1 MTHPE
6 QGPNHDSQR
15 TWAGMPVSWDW
26 KNWNKGVWNAQDHR
40 LFPPK
45 RVGIGWTT
53 IFARSC
59 DDCGSSNKARVW
71 PPALIHAA

>member
-6 QGPNHDSQR
+6 QEPSHDPQRTSSER
-15 TWAGMPVSWDW
+15 TWAGIPVSWDW

-45 RVGIGWTT
+45 RVGIGWT
-53 IFARSC
+53 INFREVLRRL
-59 DDCGSSNKARVW
+59 RV
-71 PPALIHAA
+71 IK

>member
-6 QGPNHDSQR
+6 QEPSHDPQRTWSPR
-15 TWAGMPVSWDW
+15 TWAGVPVSWDW

-45 RVGIGWTT
+45 RVGIGWT
-53 IFARSC
+53 INFREVLRRL
-59 DDCGSSNKARVW
+59 RVVQ
-71 PPALIHAA
+71 

>member
-6 QGPNHDSQR
+6 QGPSHDSQR
-15 TWAGMPVSWDW
+15 TLSKKTWAGIPVSWDW

-45 RVGIGWTT
+45 RVGIGWT
-53 IFARSC
+53 INFREVLRRLRIV
-59 DDCGSSNKARVW
+59 K
-71 PPALIHAA
+71 